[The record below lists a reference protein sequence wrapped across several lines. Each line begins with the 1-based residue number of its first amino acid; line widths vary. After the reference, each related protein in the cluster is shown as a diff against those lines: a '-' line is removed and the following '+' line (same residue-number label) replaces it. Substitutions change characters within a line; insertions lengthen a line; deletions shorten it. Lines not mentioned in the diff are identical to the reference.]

1 MPGLGNVRRVPW
13 VHTCSVPWQ
22 RGSRGWQERLG
33 AGRALQEGPCCGQD
47 EPLLCP
53 GTGCW
58 VGAASKMLLERQ
70 VKGGRVAWKGKWII
84 CLFRGGYPRGGA
96 GAVPGFGLFLL
107 LEVDL

>member
-47 EPLLCP
+47 EPLLCS

-58 VGAASKMLLERQ
+58 VGAASKMLLETGERWQ
-70 VKGGRVAWKGKWII
+70 SRLERKMDYLPVPRRVPKRRSWCCAWFGSVPAVGG
-84 CLFRGGYPRGGA
+84 
-96 GAVPGFGLFLL
+96 
-107 LEVDL
+107 